1 VQESQAGTLN
11 LPITPFSENKHLIDR
26 TYAAAATISRP
37 FLLHSQL
44 AETINV
50 SLGESVKGL
59 VLGSAV

>member
-1 VQESQAGTLN
+1 LVK
-11 LPITPFSENKHLIDR
+11 TPFSENKHLIDR